1 MQFTSRDVAQVEP
14 TWKQFVP
21 SATLEDVD
29 PHRFRFDWRSMD
41 LGATTVLR
49 YDLAAQVHART
60 QPDDQL
66 LVCRVDS
73 PDAQVWSHRQPLDAG
88 VPWLTDGTQV
98 DATWEH
104 GARVR
109 ALVFDRSA
117 AQATMRQVTGDDRVE
132 LKATGLSPHSR
143 ADADRWGA
151 MFTYLESTLVEG
163 EPVDPLVGKEFER
176 HALMLTMTS
185 FSTTFSDALRRPSQ
199 RSGAPASVR
208 RALAYID
215 DNAHLP
221 ITIDDVAAAA
231 YMSTRGL
238 QYAFRRALD
247 ITPTEA
253 LRRARLDGA
262 HRDLLARNGASVA
275 TIARRW
281 GFSNSSRFAAAYRE
295 AYSMP
300 PTLPRT

>member
-29 PHRFRFDWRSMD
+29 PQRFRFDWRSVE
-41 LGATTVLR
+41 LGATTLVR
-49 YDLAAQVHART
+49 YELSAQVHARA
-60 QPDDQL
+60 QPEDQL
-66 LVCRVDS
+66 LVCGVEA
-73 PDAQVWSHRQPLDAG
+73 PDARVWSHRQPLDAG
-88 VPWLTDGTQV
+88 APWLTDGLQV
-98 DATWEH
+98 DATWKQ

-109 ALVFDRSA
+109 AVVFDRAA
-117 AQATMRQVTGDDRVE
+117 AQATMRQVTGDDRLE
-132 LKATGLSPHSR
+132 LKATGLSPHTR
-143 ADADRWGA
+143 ADGDRWGA
-151 MFTYLESTLVEG
+151 MFAYLDSTFVEG
-163 EPVDPLVGKEFER
+163 EALDPLVVKELER
-176 HALMLTMTS
+176 HALMLTMSS
-185 FSTTFSDALRRPSQ
+185 FSTTFSGALRRPGQ
-199 RSGAPASVR
+199 RACAPASVR

-247 ITPTEA
+247 MTPAEA

-262 HRDLLARNGASVA
+262 HRDLLAGNGASVA
-275 TIARRW
+275 AVARRW
-281 GFSNSSRFAAAYRE
+281 GFTNSSRFAAAYRE
-295 AYSMP
+295 AYATP
-300 PTLPRT
+300 PTLART